1 MTSLIAYQKFIDA
14 VTTHTLRLPDAP
26 MGTRVAQEIATLPD
40 GRTVVCLHV
49 GFELPTDQPAKIAD
63 SIEVL
68 PTPLPTDLR
77 DAIRAACPM
86 VRVINARVQ
95 AAIAERYSIEDEI
108 KLLRTAPSSAMAAYN
123 DFAEDCRAWGRAEKS
138 KIGL

>member
-1 MTSLIAYQKFIDA
+1 MRTSEKGRDA
-14 VTTHTLRLPDAP
+14 LR
-26 MGTRVAQEIATLPD
+26 
-40 GRTVVCLHV
+40 
-49 GFELPTDQPAKIAD
+49 GFEGMRVFAYPDPRSALANATPGKRWGFKLPTDQPAQIAG